1 MSAESTVV
9 DADGVWHEQ
18 RARLVDAAVSMMNGI
33 AALCS
38 QAALAIAED
47 LNPPGKKSGE

>member
-1 MSAESTVV
+1 MAPEDSWVA
-9 DADGVWHEQ
+9 Q

-38 QAALAIAED
+38 QAALAIAQDVAKQE
-47 LNPPGKKSGE
+47 KQT